1 MIFSRDSPILALEE
15 ASYAGHISLDGFPDN
30 DWLGFRLNLVL
41 EASSVNAGLYGISH
55 DEKTN
60 GHWKVRN
67 PI

>member
-41 EASSVNAGLYGISH
+41 EASSVNAGLYGI
-55 DEKTN
+55 
-60 GHWKVRN
+60 
-67 PI
+67 